1 MNSGNASIYTLRIH
15 REPGQRLWAEIA
27 ELPGCFASGVDMD
40 ELREAL
46 AEAIGLY
53 LSTPDRPVRVKL
65 DEHVSESVEEQRVRA
80 HATQAA

>member
-1 MNSGNASIYTLRIH
+1 MNSDDASVYTLRIH
-15 REPGQRLWAEIA
+15 REPSQRLWAEVA

-65 DEHVSESVEEQRVRA
+65 DQQVSESVEEQRVLA
-80 HATQAA
+80 HATLAA